1 MSTRKLP
8 PGNAAFEYWLSL
20 GENRTLR
27 AVAQH
32 YDVAPAA
39 VTRLAHRQQWGLL
52 LQQQVEPQV
61 QAKAMEAIVTTLA
74 EFRVKQVQVGAELVR
89 RGLAALERLEI
100 RETAQALAAV
110 KLGAELQSKAF
121 DAPAKKVEI
130 SVEHTLRER
139 FERFIENAPKQK
151 PRPQITVDFGQLED
165 GLTPEDIEQVEKEA
179 ESDDQ

>member
-8 PGNAAFEYWLSL
+8 AGAEPFEFFVSL
-20 GENRTLR
+20 GSERSFKK
-27 AVAQH
+27 VADRW
-32 YDVAPAA
+32 DVDAA
-39 VTRLAHRQQWGLL
+39 QVTRRAQRERWLER

-89 RGLAALERLEI
+89 RGLEALERLQI
-100 RETAQALAAV
+100 VETKDALAAV
-110 KLGAELQSKAF
+110 KLGAELQSRAF

-139 FERFIENAPKQK
+139 FERFIENAPTPTQK
-151 PRPQITVDFGQLED
+151 PRPQITVDFGELED
-165 GLTPEDIEQVEKEA
+165 GLTPEDIKEA
-179 ESDDQ
+179 ESDDE